1 MLWFWFCFEYGPYV
15 PVHPTPPHWPY
26 RLWADPVLLVAE
38 VEAAALVVVVVGVV
52 GVWVAVVD
60 LAEDRVVGFVVAV
73 EGHFWE
79 WREVC

>member
-1 MLWFWFCFEYGPYV
+1 M
-15 PVHPTPPHWPY
+15 
-26 RLWADPVLLVAE
+26 LLVAE

-73 EGHFWE
+73 EGQTAGPGG
-79 WREVC
+79 V